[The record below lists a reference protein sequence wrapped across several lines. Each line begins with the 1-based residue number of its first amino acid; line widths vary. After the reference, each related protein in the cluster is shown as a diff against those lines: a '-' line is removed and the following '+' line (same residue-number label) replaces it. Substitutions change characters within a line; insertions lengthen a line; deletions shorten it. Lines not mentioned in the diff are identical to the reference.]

1 MINLWVAVRNPF
13 RCKEFCSLW
22 NREWR
27 LTKNK
32 TLELQFSEYRFN
44 ILEFQLDLNWRQTD
58 HAGPW
63 LMINLFG
70 YSMDLR
76 IYDNRHWDD
85 TTNTWGTLDVE

>member
-13 RCKEFCSLW
+13 RCKEFRNLY
-22 NREWR
+22 NREWG

-70 YSMDLR
+70 YTMDLR
-76 IYDNRHWDD
+76 MYDKRHWDD
-85 TTNTWGTLDVE
+85 VSNDWGTLDVG